1 MMKSNNDSGL
11 TAKRSNRLLAAGLT
25 AVLTA
30 AFFTACSTANSIP
43 IDDAYYSPDIESPA
57 PATTFAPK
65 TAAPASQTTQTT
77 PATPKQSI
85 EYLNVQDTTVTIRI
99 K

>member
-1 MMKSNNDSGL
+1 MTKKTL
-11 TAKRSNRLLAAGLT
+11 ILLLVA
-25 AVLTA
+25 A
-30 AFFTACSTANSIP
+30 AFAACSTANGIP

-57 PATTFAPK
+57 PATTSK
-65 TAAPASQTTQTT
+65 TAAPSSSSSQSSASSQSSSSSS
-77 PATPKQSI
+77 SI

>member
-1 MMKSNNDSGL
+1 MTKKTL
-11 TAKRSNRLLAAGLT
+11 ILLLVA
-25 AVLTA
+25 A
-30 AFFTACSTANSIP
+30 AFAACSTANGIP

-57 PATTFAPK
+57 PATTSK
-65 TAAPASQTTQTT
+65 TAAPSSASSASSQSSS
-77 PATPKQSI
+77 SI